1 MNKII
6 KALSLFYLCLILA
19 CNRCPDEHLDIDCQ
33 LHLDFELI
41 SEQSISDF
49 FEKISN
55 IRFINLDDSIPINE
69 ISGIKQFGNNTFIV
83 EKRQKKLI
91 CYDSIGNLKFCLNRQ
106 GRGPE
111 DYLDLTDFAIS
122 RSEIFILDRIG
133 NKILTYKIDDGK
145 CNEVVNLNKRI
156 DFKSI
161 GIYQDSIFVLTAKG
175 AFFNLTG
182 ENCYIYFFDKNGKI
196 INRLHTMPDYYNRRI
211 KEYSFN
217 HTVQIN
223 GDTILLTLPLDNK
236 IYRIV
241 NNKSAVKWYF
251 DFGHGHN
258 IDEFIRDNTK
268 LSGKD
273 FSSSIRSQNIYR
285 FKEHVFETDRN
296 ILAPLIMKNG
306 VSGLLFLDK
315 ATKEFELFRYT
326 YSEIYELMGI
336 DSPIYHLQADDFC
349 TTIHPALIFDKL
361 ELYDLKDIP
370 ESNLRYVY
378 EYLKDQRFTQNSNPV
393 IMTFN
398 LNN

>member
-1 MNKII
+1 
-6 KALSLFYLCLILA
+6 
-19 CNRCPDEHLDIDCQ
+19 
-33 LHLDFELI
+33 
-41 SEQSISDF
+41 
-49 FEKISN
+49 
-55 IRFINLDDSIPINE
+55 
-69 ISGIKQFGNNTFIV
+69 
-83 EKRQKKLI
+83 
-91 CYDSIGNLKFCLNRQ
+91 
-106 GRGPE
+106 
-111 DYLDLTDFAIS
+111 
-122 RSEIFILDRIG
+122 
-133 NKILTYKIDDGK
+133 
-145 CNEVVNLNKRI
+145 
-156 DFKSI
+156 
-161 GIYQDSIFVLTAKG
+161 
-175 AFFNLTG
+175 
-182 ENCYIYFFDKNGKI
+182 
-196 INRLHTMPDYYNRRI
+196 MPDYYNRRI